1 MRHSY
6 QRKVVALGSVIA
18 IVASCALAQDWPQ
31 WRGPHR
37 DGVSTETGLLQQ
49 WPQTGP
55 PLVWKA
61 TGIGDGYS
69 TVSVIGDRI
78 FTTGE
83 KDETS
88 FVHSLDLKDGKIL
101 WSARIGQAGAPGW
114 GGFSG
119 PRSTPTVDGDLLF
132 VMGQFGELVCVKAG
146 DGAEVWRRHLEKD
159 LGGKRPEWGYSESV
173 LVDGDRMVCTP
184 GGSAGAIAALDKRTG
199 ALLWQS
205 KAFTDEAHYSSLVCA
220 EICGIKQYVQLTAES
235 VVGIGTDG
243 SVLWRAA
250 RKGEVA
256 VIPTPIVSGN
266 KVYVTSGY
274 NIGSNLLEIALVD
287 GKLQARQV
295 YAEKSP
301 ANQHGG
307 AILVGDHVYSYCDA
321 KGWVCQELATGKLM
335 WAEKGQIGKGSV
347 VYADG
352 RLYLRAEDN
361 GTVGLIEATP
371 QAYKEVGRFVQPG
384 FGKLKTWPHPVVAAK
399 RLFLRD
405 QDVLLCY
412 DVAIH

>member
-1 MRHSY
+1 MM
-6 QRKVVALGSVIA
+6 AAG
-18 IVASCALAQDWPQ
+18 CALAQDWPQ
-31 WRGPHR
+31 WRGSNR

-49 WPQTGP
+49 WPQAGP
-55 PLVWKA
+55 PLLWKA
-61 TGIGDGYS
+61 TGLGDGFS
-69 TVSVIGDRI
+69 TVSVVGDRI
-78 FTTGE
+78 YTTGE
-83 KDETS
+83 KDGTS
-88 FVHSLDLKDGKIL
+88 FVLGLDGKAGKVL
-101 WSARIGQAGAPGW
+101 WSTRIGKAGAPGW
-114 GGFSG
+114 GGFTG
-119 PRSTPTVDGDLLF
+119 PRGTPTVDGDLLF
-132 VMGQFGELVCVKAG
+132 AMGQYGELVCLKTT
-146 DGAEVWRRHLEKD
+146 DGSEVWRKHLVND

-184 GGSAGAIAALDKRTG
+184 GGSKGAIAALDPRTG
-199 ALLWQS
+199 SLLWQT
-205 KAFTDEAHYSSLVCA
+205 KAFTDPAHYSSLVCA
-220 EICGIKQYVQLTAES
+220 EICGIRQYIQLTAAS

-243 SVLWRAA
+243 TVLWRTD
-250 RKGEVA
+250 RKGETA

-266 KVYVTSGY
+266 RVYVTSGY
-274 NIGSNLLEIALVD
+274 NAGSNLFEITQAD

-301 ANQHGG
+301 SDQHGG
-307 AILVGDHVYSYCDA
+307 VVRVGDYVYGHCDG
-321 KGWVCQELATGKLM
+321 KGWICQEFATGKLM

-371 QAYKEVGRFVQPG
+371 QGYKEAGRFIQPG
-384 FGKLKTWPHPVVAAK
+384 FGKPKTWPHPVVAAK